1 MISVKTGIRAEEV
14 RLQSQHVLFVEGKD
28 RNSVDPNVLGVLF
41 DWNIKIGGFGLSC
54 GLG

>member
-28 RNSVDPNVLGVLF
+28 R
-41 DWNIKIGGFGLSC
+41 K
-54 GLG
+54 

>member
-28 RNSVDPNVLGVLF
+28 KNSIDPNVLGELF
-41 DWNIKIGGFGLSC
+41 DRSIELS
-54 GLG
+54 LLAHRSR